1 MVARGDAVPRYG
13 VPVELT
19 DYPFFPRTMMH
30 VDQARLDH
38 LAAQHVT
45 DIDGAPPSMKRF
57 LFAAVPVALF
67 DQIFASSDP
76 GELPLASSLWLFH
89 LSGYY
94 GGVWLRGELAASG
107 HNSLLASVSLPPTE
121 EQFTTDVGRCE
132 SILEAAAGRDVL
144 AYNERSLFD
153 ESGLVDTFG
162 YNQGYLLQIV
172 EKPPA
177 GLSAPADFVTCPPA
191 AADGPLYCDYRTSK
205 LAALHRFDSVSRRLR
220 DGDAAYSALEQRI
233 APLQEAAIA
242 RGRMVWDG
250 QLDVQGFTQ
259 DAYLQLLD
267 ISSAFLET
275 VQATALATVQAVAE
289 KNELMGRQVATANA
303 MMTLWLRS
311 YLVGLTDGRPVS
323 LPTFAT

>member
-1 MVARGDAVPRYG
+1 MRCILVARGDAVPRYG

-57 LFAAVPVALF
+57 LFA
-67 DQIFASSDP
+67 
-76 GELPLASSLWLFH
+76 
-89 LSGYY
+89 
-94 GGVWLRGELAASG
+94 
-107 HNSLLASVSLPPTE
+107 
-121 EQFTTDVGRCE
+121 
-132 SILEAAAGRDVL
+132 
-144 AYNERSLFD
+144 
-153 ESGLVDTFG
+153 TFG

-250 QLDVQGFTQ
+250 QLD
-259 DAYLQLLD
+259 
-267 ISSAFLET
+267 
-275 VQATALATVQAVAE
+275 
-289 KNELMGRQVATANA
+289 
-303 MMTLWLRS
+303 
-311 YLVGLTDGRPVS
+311 
-323 LPTFAT
+323 